1 MSKKS
6 LLNLALLFIVITL
19 ASVIYFAEEKSTKLE
34 VLSTID
40 ANSILTIN
48 IQHNIQTTTIEK
60 QKGNEWL
67 ITKPVSVAANNFRI
81 SSLLKLV
88 NAPIHSHYSISEIDL
103 ISTGLQNSK
112 TSVTLDDS
120 SIIFGS
126 TNPATGL
133 RFIQMD
139 NTAYTIEDVYF
150 PLLSSHF
157 GTLVSLNLLPANS
170 LVTKLI
176 LLNQTISKDNANRWQ
191 SNLPSISTDL
201 INTTINHWKNLQAF
215 GVREYIE
222 RDSLGEVFIYAEDR
236 QEAIRF
242 TITDTD
248 PWLILARPELGL
260 EYHLDIAAYD
270 KLIAPQ

>member
-48 IQHNIQTTTIEK
+48 IQHNKQTTTIEK

-88 NAPIHSHYSISEIDL
+88 NAPIHSLYSISEIDL
-103 ISTGLQNSK
+103 ASTGLQNSK
-112 TSVTLDDS
+112 TSVTFDDS

-150 PLLSSHF
+150 PLLTSHF

-176 LLNQTISKDNANRWQ
+176 LLNQTISKDAANRWQ
-191 SNLPSISTDL
+191 SNLPISTDL
-201 INTTINHWKNLQAF
+201 INATINHWKNLQAF